1 MADVRLLPH
10 DDQAEMSVLASILV
24 EVEAKSTDSL
34 KHIREAL
41 PPEDCRR
48 TAHKKIIATYI
59 KHFDEDLP
67 TDLEDIASPSKRDEA
82 RDDFEGYLKEIRG
95 EHPAMAMESAL
106 LTGKQIFEAFKMGLQ
121 SSHLIEDIWPE
132 TACCG
137 AGCAEPKVLREILRR
152 ELDELYD
159 LSNMDS
165 EAQAEIKERQ

>member
-1 MADVRLLPH
+1 M
-10 DDQAEMSVLASILV
+10 
-24 EVEAKSTDSL
+24 
-34 KHIREAL
+34 
-41 PPEDCRR
+41 
-48 TAHKKIIATYI
+48 
-59 KHFDEDLP
+59 
-67 TDLEDIASPSKRDEA
+67 
-82 RDDFEGYLKEIRG
+82 KE
-95 EHPAMAMESAL
+95 
-106 LTGKQIFEAFKMGLQ
+106 QIFEAFKKGLQ